1 MSAIPLYEDFDM
13 ESGAFFESLAD
24 AAQRGRRHPQLSRL
38 AMRAARAALVEGMKA
53 CGGEQFDGECEDE
66 SWEIAPSA
74 FVHQSYSMQE
84 AVPALAM
91 MEHLGHVAAEAESD
105 GEAFAFL
112 APLLPLAAK
121 AIPLI
126 AKGAG
131 LAAKALPK
139 VASTVMK
146 VAPKVIKGM
155 KGAAKVLRSNPVTKD
170 LVNALPQVVKK
181 TTADIARQV
190 GNGRPVTAQTAV
202 RAFARNTA
210 QVLGNPRTA
219 VNTVRRA
226 KKVDR
231 RVHQALNTAVVP
243 QAAGGGATAAHA
255 CTCQ

>member
-1 MSAIPLYEDFDM
+1 MSAIQYEDFDM
-13 ESGAFFESLAD
+13 ESEAFFESLAE
-24 AAQRGRRHPQLSRL
+24 AAQTGRPHRQLSRL

-66 SWEIAPSA
+66 SWEVSPHAL
-74 FVHQSYSMQE
+74 VHQSYSMQE
-84 AVPALAM
+84 ALPALAM
-91 MEHLGHVAAEAESD
+91 MEHLGHGAAEAESD

-121 AIPLI
+121 AIPFL
-126 AKGAG
+126 AKGA
-131 LAAKALPK
+131 AKLLPK
-139 VASTVMK
+139 IASNVMK
-146 VAPKVIKGM
+146 VAPKLLKGM

-190 GNGRPVTAQTAV
+190 GSGRPVSSQAAV

-210 QVLGNPRTA
+210 KVLGNPASAVRT
-219 VNTVRRA
+219 VQRS

-231 RVHQALNTAVVP
+231 RVHQALNTAVNP
-243 QAAGGGATAAHA
+243 QAQQQALGALEPAPG